1 MSDPTPYRCTGT
13 VVGTL
18 LNHRPALAA
27 LGDAANQAPYKA
39 PPKAPV
45 LYIKPRNTFAGS
57 GARIVVPADVTEL
70 EVGASLGLVFARTA
84 CRVSAADALDH
95 LEGYVIVADIS
106 VPHAVFYRP
115 SVRFK
120 ARDGFCPMGPR
131 IVPRT
136 AIPDPDAL
144 AVLVSIDGAVVHRA
158 STGDMLRPAARL
170 IADVS
175 EFMTF
180 RAGDVLLLGVAH
192 GAPRARAGQSA
203 VIEISGLGRL
213 EMSFVAA
220 EEGLR

>member
-1 MSDPTPYRCTGT
+1 MSGMPAYRCAGA
-13 VVGTL
+13 VYGTL
-18 LNHRPALAA
+18 LNHRPALMA
-27 LGDAANQAPYKA
+27 LGDAVNQAPYKA

-45 LYIKPRNTFAGS
+45 LYIKPRNTFAGQ
-57 GARIVVPADVTEL
+57 GAKIEVPSEANEL

-84 CRVSAADALDH
+84 CRVDAALALSFI
-95 LEGYVIVADIS
+95 EGYVIVADIS

-131 IVPRT
+131 IVPR
-136 AIPDPDAL
+136 ASIPNPDAL
-144 AVLVSIDGAVVHRA
+144 AVRVSVDGSWVHRT
-158 STGDMLRPAARL
+158 STADMLRPAARL

-175 EFMTF
+175 EFMTL

-192 GAPRARAGQSA
+192 GAPRARAGQSVA
-203 VIEISGLGRL
+203 IEIDGLGRL

-220 EEGLR
+220 VENMR